1 MIGLAIALASTS
13 AYADDRAKAKQLYDE
28 GLRHYQVAEYTQAID
43 VWKQAYLIS
52 KKPLLLFNIGQAY
65 RLSGDCKQA
74 QTFYDN
80 YQEAE
85 PNPSNQDELDQAVAA
100 CKNAP
105 ATTDKP
111 AGTGDKPATTITS
124 TQNPPLTPV
133 DTHPTETKPVD
144 DPGKSLARGTKP
156 VAPPS
161 TGGVDLEPG
170 PTTTSGGGKRTAGII
185 VGIAGVVL
193 EGGAVVF
200 ALQGKSKASDAE
212 KVTTWDQHAMDLQS
226 AGERDNKIAWGLGI
240 AGGAAIVAG
249 VVLYVTGGATTE
261 HGVAIVPTRDG
272 AQVGWSHSF

>member
-13 AYADDRAKAKQLYDE
+13 AHADDKAKAKQLYDE

-85 PNPSNQDELDQAVAA
+85 PNPKNQDELDQAIAA

-105 ATTDKP
+105 ATEPKPTDTKP
-111 AGTGDKPATTITS
+111 AITTT
-124 TQNPPLTPV
+124 TTPPV
-133 DTHPTETKPVD
+133 ETKPVE
-144 DPGKSLARGTKP
+144 TKP
-156 VAPPS
+156 VETKPVETKPVETKPAETTAPLN
-161 TGGVDLEPG
+161 GGVDLNPG
-170 PTTTSGGGKRTAGII
+170 PTKTTGGGKRTIGII
-185 VGIAGVVL
+185 VGIAGVAL
-193 EGGAVVF
+193 EGGAIVF
-200 ALQGKSKASDAE
+200 AVQGKSKASDAE

-226 AGERDNKIAWGLGI
+226 TGERDNKIAWGLGI
-240 AGGAAIVAG
+240 AGGAALVAG
-249 VVLYVTGGATTE
+249 VVLYVTGGESTE

>member
-1 MIGLAIALASTS
+1 MRSLMIGLAIALASTS
-13 AYADDRAKAKQLYDE
+13 AYADDKAKAKQLYDE

-85 PNPSNQDELDQAVAA
+85 PNPSNQDELDQAIAA

-105 ATTDKP
+105 ATPDKP
-111 AGTGDKPATTITS
+111 VGTGDKPATTITS
-124 TQNPPLTPV
+124 TQNPPGNPV
-133 DTHPTETKPVD
+133 DTHPTDTKPVETKPV
-144 DPGKSLARGTKP
+144 TT
-156 VAPPS
+156 PPPA
-161 TGGVDLEPG
+161 TGGVDLNPG
-170 PTTTSGGGKRTAGII
+170 PTTTSGGGKRTAGIV

-200 ALQGKSKASDAE
+200 ALQGKSKSSDAE

-226 AGERDNKIAWGLGI
+226 DGERDNKIAWGLGI

-249 VVLYVTGGATTE
+249 VVLYVTGGASAE

>member
-1 MIGLAIALASTS
+1 MRRLMIGLAIALASTS

-52 KKPLLLFNIGQAY
+52 KKPLLLFNIGQAT

-85 PNPSNQDELDQAVAA
+85 PNPSNQDELTRRSRRARTRRRDGPRGWRRDPDRVDADPPRLRSTRTRPDQAV
-100 CKNAP
+100 
-105 ATTDKP
+105 D
-111 AGTGDKPATTITS
+111 
-124 TQNPPLTPV
+124 
-133 DTHPTETKPVD
+133 
-144 DPGKSLARGTKP
+144 
-156 VAPPS
+156 
-161 TGGVDLEPG
+161 DLEVPGERPPVHRRRRSRPG
-170 PTTTSGGGKRTAGII
+170 PTRRAGGKRTAGII
-185 VGIAGVVL
+185 VGIGGMVL

-212 KVTTWDQHAMDLQS
+212 RSPPGTSTRWICSRQASATTS
-226 AGERDNKIAWGLGI
+226 RVGLGI

-249 VVLYVTGGATTE
+249 VVLA
-261 HGVAIVPTRDG
+261 
-272 AQVGWSHSF
+272 